1 MSDYSAKIVEIERVA
16 KGIRRRVLEHS
27 IANNGGYMSQ
37 ACSSAELL
45 SSLYAGILNFAPV
58 RLNLPQGVAVVN
70 VDFTDALERLAF
82 EIRLVK
88 TDVKVVK

>member
-1 MSDYSAKIVEIERVA
+1 MSDHPAEIKEIERIA

-45 SSLYAGILNFAPV
+45 ASLYGGILNFAPV
-58 RLNLPQGVAVVN
+58 GLPISPNIYRRA
-70 VDFTDALERLAF
+70 
-82 EIRLVK
+82 
-88 TDVKVVK
+88 